1 MPREK
6 DFEPFK
12 GYHRRRIID
21 KFFSDEELES
31 EEEDISS
38 DDVEEGKGLA
48 ILAYVPFLCLI
59 PYLQG
64 KEENRFAYQHARQ
77 GVILFLIEIIA
88 VISALFWKVALFL
101 VAIAAIAGVVNVL
114 RGKTWKIPLIG
125 NIPEKLDI

>member
-1 MPREK
+1 M
-6 DFEPFK
+6 
-12 GYHRRRIID
+12 G
-21 KFFSDEELES
+21 S

-64 KEENRFAYQHARQ
+64 REENHFAYQHARQ
-77 GVILFLIEIIA
+77 GMILFIIEIIA

-114 RGKTWKIPLIG
+114 RGKTWKIPLVG